1 MINYDE
7 YCCHLPDKLKRELNI
22 DPTRWIL
29 SLPMFEYIHEVAYE
43 THVRYGGSIDAYN
56 SFFSETVAPVLDD
69 YHKYLHNY
77 RFEMRVLRKKYQSEV
92 ERRKAR
98 ADLVNNMFMKLVKT
112 REKVRHL
119 YHDFVN
125 EVVLEGGS
133 QISGEN
139 INGQMSGTMET
150 IPV

>member
-7 YCCHLPDKLKRELNI
+7 YCCHFPNKLKRELEQ

-43 THVRYGGSIDAYN
+43 TYVRYGGDSDAYN
-56 SFFSETVAPVLDD
+56 TFFNEVISPILEE
-69 YHKYLHNY
+69 YHKKLHAY
-77 RFEMRVLRKKYQSEV
+77 RFEMRILRVKYVSV
-92 ERRKAR
+92 IERRRMKSE
-98 ADLVNNMFMKLVKT
+98 LNNEMFTTVVKT
-112 REKVRHL
+112 RERIRHL

-125 EVVLEGGS
+125 EQVLNNS
-133 QISGEN
+133 PHISGTN
-139 INGQMSGTMET
+139 VNGQMNGTFET